1 MLGEMPA
8 MYKVS
13 EFAEKAGVTVRT
25 LHHYDRL
32 GILKPSGRTV
42 AGYRLYRDGDF
53 VRLQQIVTLKFI
65 GLPLRQIKAVLDRST
80 MDLAQTL
87 RVQRLILQEK
97 RSQVEMAIQA
107 ITEAESSVQS
117 GSAPDLAALRKII
130 EVMERQN
137 NMEWTKKYYSEEAQA
152 KIAERATTFTP
163 EMQAKVTQQWSDLIR
178 DVEAAMQNH
187 EDPTGPKARSLAERW
202 STLVSGFT
210 GGDPEIQKGLN
221 QLYADQANWPA
232 SMQKPFSDEVH
243 TYIKKAMAAH
253 GISCA

>member
-1 MLGEMPA
+1 

-13 EFAEKAGVTVRT
+13 EFAEQAGVTVRT

-32 GILKPSGRTV
+32 GILKPSGRTG
-42 AGYRLYRDGDF
+42 AGYRLYQDGDF

-65 GLPLRQIKAVLDRST
+65 GLPLREIKVLLDRST
-80 MDLAQTL
+80 MDFAQTL
-87 RVQRLILQEK
+87 RMQRLILQEK

-107 ITEAESSVQS
+107 IAEAENSVQA

-137 NMEWTKKYYSEEAQA
+137 NMEWTKKYYTEEAQA
-152 KIAERATTFTP
+152 KIAERAATFTP
-163 EMQAKVTQQWSDLIR
+163 EMQAKVTQQWSELIR
-178 DVEAAMQNH
+178 DVENAIQHH
-187 EDPTGPKARSLAERW
+187 EEPSGEKARSLAERW
-202 STLVSGFT
+202 SKLVSGFT
-210 GGDPEIQKGLN
+210 GGDPEIRKGLN
-221 QLYADQANWPA
+221 KLYADQPNWPS

-243 TYIKKAMAAH
+243 GYIKKAMAAH